1 MPLIEIGKT
10 MTNAD
15 QQSSSFTKFAI
26 WILRA
31 LVSLLFVA
39 AATMKLTSQPQ
50 MVAEFQ
56 TVGLGQWFRYLTGA
70 LELVGGIA
78 VLAPRSSILG
88 AAILLLVDIG
98 AFFAQIAI
106 LHMDWI
112 HTIVIGALIG
122 LLIYLQRRIGR

>member
-10 MTNAD
+10 MTDAD

>member
-1 MPLIEIGKT
+1 M
-10 MTNAD
+10 AD
-15 QQSSSFTKFAI
+15 ASNTGSTFLKIAI

-31 LVSLLFVA
+31 IVSLLFVA
-39 AATMKLTSQPQ
+39 AAAMKLTSQPP

-70 LELVGGIA
+70 LELAGGLA
-78 VLAPRSSILG
+78 VLVPRLSILG

-112 HTIVIGALIG
+112 HTVVIGALIG

>member
-10 MTNAD
+10 MTDVD